1 MGEYMQL
8 RASVFLAGTLAAT
21 LNLAPAN
28 AEDPPPLADR
38 IIENQLKAFS
48 DILAPDLQQALTQ
61 YQQHWVAYRDEQ
73 CRFELAYAR
82 GQGKATVRENA
93 GRDVGCINHLN
104 QQRLAELQR
113 YLTALMAATN
123 RAAAQADG
131 AAPKE

>member
-1 MGEYMQL
+1 MQF
-8 RASVFLAGTLAAT
+8 RATVFLAAALATT

-38 IIENQLKAFS
+38 IIENQLKALT
-48 DILAPDLQQALTQ
+48 DILAPDLQQTLAQ

-73 CRFELAYAR
+73 CRFELAFAR

-93 GRDVGCINHLN
+93 GRDVSCINRLN
-104 QQRLAELQR
+104 QQRLGELQR
-113 YLTALMAATN
+113 YLAAFMAATN
-123 RAAAQADG
+123 RAAAQADS